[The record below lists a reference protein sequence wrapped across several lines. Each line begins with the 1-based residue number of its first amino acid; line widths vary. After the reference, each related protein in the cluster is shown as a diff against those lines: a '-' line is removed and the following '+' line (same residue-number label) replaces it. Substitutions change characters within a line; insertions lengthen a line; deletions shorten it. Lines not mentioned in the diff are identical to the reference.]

1 MLKFYKEMDQLIE
14 LVNTVPDGLR
24 HLRNF
29 AKKRRKVDLLRAIYE
44 YINKRKPD
52 EIANS
57 GLLQTE
63 FSEVSEIF
71 KQVYEADN
79 LQQREKLLERAAK
92 SLQTTNKDQ
101 FYLKLVGETNEVQK
115 KQLAI
120 FKENKGKVKIMDES
134 LSALIEYYV

>member
-1 MLKFYKEMDQLIE
+1 MLKFYKETDQLNE

-29 AKKRRKVDLLRAIYE
+29 AKKRRKVDLLRGIYE

-57 GLLQTE
+57 GLQQTE